1 MTSTATSS
9 SSAFICD
16 GGQTPLNSFISTR
29 KCIPLTEYNRQLRNL
44 QTNTYI
50 SSISILGVTRIVV
63 FVLLVLCLIC
73 FIVFRRSKYLMY
85 NRLGCAFGFVL
96 FVLLAAMNGLLM
108 VDLIPS
114 RIIDFSPSSSNSTN
128 STQSTTTNST
138 KAFDFNSLHPNNVAL
153 GMANY
158 DHLWNPPSDP
168 SSSFISNSIM
178 SNIPSNLFTTVN
190 QLVLDSNVVKGLFAS
205 LITSATNTSITNT
218 TDYSK
223 VNLRSIPLVK
233 RTAAM
238 WKAQPNELLSETIC
252 FIHLGTTSLI
262 HWLMI
267 FCLPV
272 FGFMNY
278 IIRSYLERKKLRLV
292 KYIEKENQKVHQ
304 NFLSRLPLDSTDRSN
319 PSISGVSNG
328 GGIRPHHQI
337 SDLQSFIASSSVAS
351 DTSGPLYRNSQS
363 HHHHTQT
370 GNHTVTTSQA
380 PPTSR
385 LFGDSFASG
394 ISSSNASNYQLSGP
408 YQNGQRFQV
417 QRDSTISR
425 NSVADTYSESA
436 QNSDSENLS
445 SFGTSFMRNPQ
456 PSTSTG
462 VDHRG
467 GIDKDLMAHRR
478 NHHKDMHSTTSQPYF
493 ERGSQLFSDNM
504 SGNEEDLTS
513 SSVIYHG
520 NLSQT
525 VLGLTTRA
533 NKTTTFD
540 SDSLSDTVSHSNNRT
555 TTKFTSSVSAVSTTH
570 TNEQQ
575 LISKFEKRNTVLLL
589 NFVLRHPV
597 IFQFLFSGLTTSA
610 WLGISGLILGITLQF
625 QQATSCDSIWF
636 IIQRVWY
643 GAILVIGAVALL
655 LLTLLDMVV
664 NERHSSLK
672 HSEQK
677 EKYSKKK
684 SSTEKNSFKKRF
696 SKFFRFFINYWW
708 YHDFQFCR
716 REAILYSSMFI
727 VACIGIA
734 VTDVLVFTLKTEDLV
749 MKICIL
755 KIVMTVLFELP
766 FVLISPVMTSCFTMK
781 RQFHISRLQSHYI
794 KNHDEFVKKSVRQDQ
809 INDNL
814 SFVPSSS
821 NGGTNRDALIEQ
833 MYDFS
838 VYHPTETILR
848 QLLKHSKLNRMFQ
861 EFLQRELSIG
871 NLLFYKCVNEYL
883 SLKEMEKTQLAQQK
897 LYHIY
902 YNFIQP
908 KGLRMKKRKTV
919 ETNQQPSEMTQ
930 NDESKEALHS
940 SASSSLLNISE
951 WLSPELKSRFT
962 QLMNEI
968 EKSENIT
975 NPQSAEIG
983 KIMLELR
990 DEVLFNLLDAYT
1002 RFYLECQEFREIY
1015 VEPNKKS
1022 LSALMM
1028 KK

>member
-1 MTSTATSS
+1 MTSPASS
-9 SSAFICD
+9 SSTFICD
-16 GGQTPLNSFISTR
+16 GGQNPLNTFITTR
-29 KCIPLTEYNRQLRNL
+29 KCIPLTEYNRLIRSL

-63 FVLLVLCLIC
+63 FVLLVLCLIS

-96 FVLLAAMNGLLM
+96 FLLLAAMNGLLL

-114 RIIDFSPSSSNSTN
+114 RIIDFSPVSNSTSN
-128 STQSTTTNST
+128 STTIGNSTT
-138 KAFDFNSLHPNNVAL
+138 KSLHYVTSQ
-153 GMANY
+153 Y
-158 DHLWNPPSDP
+158 DNDWNSPFTHSQQTQQQLNSYFSNHLY
-168 SSSFISNSIM
+168 
-178 SNIPSNLFTTVN
+178 NILDQHVVN
-190 QLVLDSNVVKGLFAS
+190 GLLSQL
-205 LITSATNTSITNT
+205 ATNTSTKTNTTT

-223 VNLRSIPLVK
+223 VNLRTIPLVK

-238 WKAQPNELLSETIC
+238 WKAQPNELLSESIC
-252 FIHLGTTSLI
+252 FIHLGTTSLL

-272 FGFMNY
+272 FGFMNF

-319 PSISGVSNG
+319 PSMSGAY

-351 DTSGPLYRNSQS
+351 SDTSGPLYRNAS
-363 HHHHTQT
+363 HRQHANNHTMTGTTSHLPQT
-370 GNHTVTTSQA
+370 G
-380 PPTSR
+380 SR

-394 ISSSNASNYQLSGP
+394 ISSSNASHYNPNVSQ
-408 YQNGQRFQV
+408 QHHHHHGQHRFQV
-417 QRDSTISR
+417 PRDSTVSR
-425 NSVADTYSESA
+425 NSILDTYSESA
-436 QNSDSENLS
+436 QNSDSDNLS
-445 SFGTSFMRNPQ
+445 SFGTSFLRQPQ
-456 PSTSTG
+456 PSTSTA

-467 GIDKDLMAHRR
+467 GVDKDVAHRR
-478 NHHKDMHSTTSQPYF
+478 NPHRYKDLTYHSNTSQPL
-493 ERGSQLFSDNM
+493 ERGSQTFSDNM
-504 SGNEEDLTS
+504 SGAAEEEDLTS
-513 SSVIYHG
+513 SSVIYNG

-525 VLGLTTRA
+525 VLGLTKA
-533 NKTTTFD
+533 NKTTHD
-540 SDSLSDTVSHSNNRT
+540 SDSLSNTVSNSNNKT
-555 TTKFTSSVSAVSTTH
+555 TTKFTASMSNASVTH

-575 LISKFEKRNTVLLL
+575 LISKFEKRKTVLLL
-589 NFVLRHPV
+589 NFIIRHPV
-597 IFQFLFSGLTTSA
+597 LFQFLFSGLTTSA
-610 WLGISGLILGITLQF
+610 WLGISGVILAITLQV
-625 QQATSCDSIWF
+625 QQVTSCDSIWF
-636 IIQRVWY
+636 ITQRVWY
-643 GAILVIGAVALL
+643 GAILVIGALTLL
-655 LLTLLDMVV
+655 LLTLLDMII

-672 HSEQK
+672 HSEHGG
-677 EKYSKKK
+677 KKK
-684 SSTEKNSFKKRF
+684 SETTLSKKRLSRF
-696 SKFFRFFINYWW
+696 VRFFMNYWW
-708 YHDFQFCR
+708 YHDLQFCR
-716 REAILYSSMFI
+716 REALLYSSMFI
-727 VACIGIA
+727 IACIGIA
-734 VTDVLVFTLKTEDLV
+734 VTDVLVFTLRAEDLV

-755 KIVMTVLFELP
+755 KIVMSVLFELP

-794 KNHDEFVKKSVRQDQ
+794 KNHDEYVKKSVRQDQ

-814 SFVPSSS
+814 SFAPSSS
-821 NGGTNRDALIEQ
+821 SLNGAANRDALIEQ

-848 QLLKHSKLNRMFQ
+848 QVLKHSKLNRMFQ
-861 EFLQRELSIG
+861 EFLQREWSIG

-883 SLKEMEKTQLAQQK
+883 SLKEMEKTQQAQQK

-908 KGLRMKKRKTV
+908 RGLRMKKISQ
-919 ETNQQPSEMTQ
+919 TNQQQQTSSEMSH
-930 NDESKEALHS
+930 NDSQIEPPLNS

-962 QLMNEI
+962 QLMNQI
-968 EKSENIT
+968 EKSETISNQ
-975 NPQSAEIG
+975 QSAEIG

-1002 RFYLECQEFREIY
+1002 RFYLECKEFRQIY
-1015 VEPNKKS
+1015 VEPNLKS
-1022 LSALMM
+1022 LSTLS
-1028 KK
+1028 KKK